1 MEYSSACPWNRY
13 KIEFRY
19 TSIYSTSIYNTKVVN
34 EIEVEIAA
42 NAQEAVDMVRRDY
55 ADMRN
60 VCIDNVYI
68 DTGFAWDVVDNW
80 N

>member
-1 MEYSSACPWNRY
+1 MKYSPVCPWNRY

-19 TSIYSTSIYNTKVVN
+19 TSIYSTKVVN
-34 EIEVEIAA
+34 EIEVEVAA

-55 ADMRN
+55 ADMRD
-60 VCIDNVYI
+60 VCIEHVYI

>member
-19 TSIYSTSIYNTKVVN
+19 TSIYSTSIHSTKVVN
-34 EIEVEIAA
+34 EIEVEIAT

>member
-1 MEYSSACPWNRY
+1 MKYSSACPWNRY

-19 TSIYSTSIYNTKVVN
+19 TSIYSTKVVN
-34 EIEVEIAA
+34 EIEVEVAA

-55 ADMRN
+55 ADMRD
-60 VCIDNVYI
+60 VCIDHVYI

>member
-1 MEYSSACPWNRY
+1 MEYSSACPWKRY

-19 TSIYSTSIYNTKVVN
+19 TSIYSTKVVN

-55 ADMRN
+55 ADMRD
-60 VCIDNVYI
+60 VCIDHVYI

>member
-19 TSIYSTSIYNTKVVN
+19 TSIYSTKVVN

-68 DTGFAWDVVDNW
+68 DTGFAWNVVDNW

>member
-1 MEYSSACPWNRY
+1 MKYSPVCPWNRY
-13 KIEFRY
+13 KVEFRY
-19 TSIYSTSIYNTKVVN
+19 TSIYSTKVVN
-34 EIEVEIAA
+34 EIEVEFAA

-55 ADMRN
+55 ADMRD
-60 VCIDNVYI
+60 VCIEHVYI

>member
-1 MEYSSACPWNRY
+1 MKYSPVCPWNRY
-13 KIEFRY
+13 KVEFKY
-19 TSIYSTSIYNTKVVN
+19 ISPYSDRVID
-34 EIEVEIAA
+34 EIEVEVAA

-55 ADMRN
+55 ANMRD
-60 VCIDNVYI
+60 VCIEHVYI